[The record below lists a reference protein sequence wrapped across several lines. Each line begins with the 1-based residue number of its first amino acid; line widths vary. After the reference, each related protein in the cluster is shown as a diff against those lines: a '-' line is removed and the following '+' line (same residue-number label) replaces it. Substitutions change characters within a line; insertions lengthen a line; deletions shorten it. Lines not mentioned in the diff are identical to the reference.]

1 MVKGIFTFL
10 DLFVRVCFKGKE
22 KKKKKF
28 IEKWKMHFSLED
40 KTNEEKKLKTNVT

>member
-1 MVKGIFTFL
+1 MNKKRRKNGLIVMVKGIFTFL

-28 IEKWKMHFSLED
+28 IEK
-40 KTNEEKKLKTNVT
+40 